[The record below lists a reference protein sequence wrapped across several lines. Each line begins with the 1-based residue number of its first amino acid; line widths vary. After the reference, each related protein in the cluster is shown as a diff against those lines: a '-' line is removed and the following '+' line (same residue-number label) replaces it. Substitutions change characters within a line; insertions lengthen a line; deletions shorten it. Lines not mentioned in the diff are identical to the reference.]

1 MNVNPLAP
9 VVSVIILNWN
19 AAQWIPRCLESLRQQ
34 TIFSQTEIIF
44 ADNASND
51 GSEKVARDCMTGWT
65 NGRIVQTGG
74 NFGFGGGCNRGAAVA
89 HGKYLFFVNPDIW
102 LEPACLEELAAAG
115 DQTNATAVASKIMD
129 YADDT
134 VQWWLDDGFDI
145 FGLVVN
151 ARPGAERLNSF
162 CASTFAF
169 IRADAFRKLG
179 GFDEEFFLYGE
190 EADLAWRIWLSG
202 GNVVAAPKARLHH
215 RGEAAVNPKGGEQ
228 ITEFRTSER
237 KRFYA
242 NRNHLLALLKN
253 SRHVL
258 LLMAVMFSGLLLLEG
273 LFWLLI
279 KRRWALVRTTSLDPL
294 MACWRLRGHVRS
306 QRRLARGFRRHG
318 DWWMLRFFCWRLG
331 RWPDFKKVFKF
342 GLPKIG

>member
-1 MNVNPLAP
+1 MNVNLPAP

-34 TIFSQTEIIF
+34 TIFSQVEIIF
-44 ADNASND
+44 TDNASSD
-51 GSEKVARDCMTGWT
+51 GSEQVARDCMAGWP
-65 NGRIVQTGG
+65 NGKIVPTGG
-74 NFGFGGGCNRGAAVA
+74 NFVWGGGVKGGAAA
-89 HGKYLFFVNPDIW
+89 ARGRYLFFVNPDIW
-102 LEPACLEELAAAG
+102 LEPACLEELATAG
-115 DQTNATAVASKIMD
+115 DQNEATAVGALIMD

-134 VQWWLDDGFDI
+134 VQWWLDDGFDV
-145 FGLVVN
+145 FGSVVN
-151 ARPGAERLNSF
+151 ARLSTQRRTSF
-162 CASTFAF
+162 CASTFTF
-169 IRADAFRKLG
+169 IRADAFQKLG
-179 GFDEEFFLYGE
+179 GFDEEFFMYGE
-190 EADLAWRIWLSG
+190 EADLAWRIWISG
-202 GNVVAAPKARLHH
+202 GKVVATPKARLHH

-253 SRHVL
+253 SQHIL
-258 LLMAVMFSGLLLLEG
+258 LLTAVAFAGLLLLEG
-273 LFWLLI
+273 FFWLLI
-279 KRRWALVRTTSLDPL
+279 KRRWALLRATSLEPL
-294 MACWRLRGHVRS
+294 VDCWRLRGHVRA
-306 QRRLARGFRRHG
+306 QRRLVRGFRKHG